1 MEQIFA
7 RSRNSCRGCTCR
19 HDRGGH
25 GCHRAVLQDGAAAVK
40 AGALLVATIDLLL
53 DSRYACV
60 FFLAQNLQIVFLVA
74 SARLILLLLLM
85 PFSFAL
91 RRKRFEFIFNRH
103 LILLVEDCMGL
114 RATNH

>member
-7 RSRNSCRGCTCR
+7 RSRDSCSGGTSR

-25 GCHRAVLQDGAAAVK
+25 GCHRTVLQDGAAAVK
-40 AGALLVATIDLLL
+40 AGALLVATIYLLL

-74 SARLILLLLLM
+74 GAWLILLLLLM

-103 LILLVEDCMGL
+103 LILLVEDCLGL